1 MSKTSYTGV
10 TKDDKT
16 GKYMYYF
23 KAGIDRAT
31 GKAYQERRRGFR
43 TAKEAHEARIKA
55 MKKVHDMG
63 GMAYSQMSF
72 EQFIDEIYL
81 PDFFARVTVN
91 KRYSQT
97 FEFRQM
103 KEFFGKKKPKDIT
116 IFDITRYKNF
126 LLEKYSKNGAR
137 KKMGYLITVFNSIR
151 NYGLVRD
158 NLAQKVGNI
167 PLEKIDI
174 DYWTTEE
181 FEKFINSLDRSDYFE
196 HFIFTMIWLYFFTGM
211 RVSEGL
217 ALYWEDI
224 DLEKKKLSISHN
236 LDFANKNNWER
247 KNKLKTEK
255 SKRVI
260 SLDDTTI
267 EVLKDWK
274 ERQKELSEKFE
285 FVLSYD
291 LTPKDAH
298 FVRDM
303 LTKYSKRA
311 GVRRIQAK
319 ALRHSHASLL
329 INEYNV
335 TPLLIQKRL
344 GHTDI
349 RTTLGIY
356 SHLYPNADEEI
367 TGQLKNLINFDSFE
381 KNKTDNNI
389 L

>member
-137 KKMGYLITVFNSIR
+137 KKMGYLITVFNSIK

-224 DLEKKKLSISHN
+224 DLEKKKMSISHN
-236 LDFANKNNWER
+236 LDYANKHNWER

-260 SLDDTTI
+260 SIDDTTI

-274 ERQKELSEKFE
+274 ERQKELSEKFD

-291 LTPKDAH
+291 LTPNDAH

-367 TGQLKNLINFDSFE
+367 TNNLKNLIKLDE
-381 KNKTDNNI
+381 I
-389 L
+389 

>member
-23 KAGIDRAT
+23 KAGIDRVT

-137 KKMGYLITVFNSIR
+137 KKMGYLITVYNSIR

-224 DLEKKKLSISHN
+224 DLEKKKLNISHN

-274 ERQKELSEKFE
+274 ERQKELSKKFE

-291 LTPKDAH
+291 LTPNDAH

-329 INEYNV
+329 INEY
-335 TPLLIQKRL
+335 
-344 GHTDI
+344 
-349 RTTLGIY
+349 
-356 SHLYPNADEEI
+356 
-367 TGQLKNLINFDSFE
+367 
-381 KNKTDNNI
+381 
-389 L
+389 

>member
-1 MSKTSYTGV
+1 MSKTRYTGV

-291 LTPKDAH
+291 LTPNDAH

>member
-55 MKKVHDMG
+55 MKKIHDMG

-158 NLAQKVGNI
+158 NLA
-167 PLEKIDI
+167 L
-174 DYWTTEE
+174 
-181 FEKFINSLDRSDYFE
+181 L
-196 HFIFTMIWLYFFTGM
+196 
-211 RVSEGL
+211 
-217 ALYWEDI
+217 LYWYAC
-224 DLEKKKLSISHN
+224 K
-236 LDFANKNNWER
+236 
-247 KNKLKTEK
+247 
-255 SKRVI
+255 
-260 SLDDTTI
+260 
-267 EVLKDWK
+267 
-274 ERQKELSEKFE
+274 
-285 FVLSYD
+285 
-291 LTPKDAH
+291 
-298 FVRDM
+298 
-303 LTKYSKRA
+303 
-311 GVRRIQAK
+311 
-319 ALRHSHASLL
+319 
-329 INEYNV
+329 
-335 TPLLIQKRL
+335 
-344 GHTDI
+344 
-349 RTTLGIY
+349 
-356 SHLYPNADEEI
+356 
-367 TGQLKNLINFDSFE
+367 
-381 KNKTDNNI
+381 
-389 L
+389 

>member
-97 FEFRQM
+97 FEFGQM

-224 DLEKKKLSISHN
+224 DLEKKKLNISHN

-291 LTPKDAH
+291 LTPNDAH

-367 TGQLKNLINFDSFE
+367 TEKLRNLIKLDRTAR
-381 KNKTDNNI
+381 KGNNG
-389 L
+389 LEL

>member
-1 MSKTSYTGV
+1 MCTLG
-10 TKDDKT
+10 
-16 GKYMYYF
+16 
-23 KAGIDRAT
+23 
-31 GKAYQERRRGFR
+31 
-43 TAKEAHEARIKA
+43 
-55 MKKVHDMG
+55 
-63 GMAYSQMSF
+63 
-72 EQFIDEIYL
+72 
-81 PDFFARVTVN
+81 
-91 KRYSQT
+91 
-97 FEFRQM
+97 
-103 KEFFGKKKPKDIT
+103 
-116 IFDITRYKNF
+116 
-126 LLEKYSKNGAR
+126 
-137 KKMGYLITVFNSIR
+137 
-151 NYGLVRD
+151 
-158 NLAQKVGNI
+158 
-167 PLEKIDI
+167 
-174 DYWTTEE
+174 
-181 FEKFINSLDRSDYFE
+181 
-196 HFIFTMIWLYFFTGM
+196 
-211 RVSEGL
+211 
-217 ALYWEDI
+217 LYWEDI

-291 LTPKDAH
+291 LTPNDAH

>member
-63 GMAYSQMSF
+63 GMTYSQMSF

-126 LLEKYSKNGAR
+126 LLGKYSKNGAR

-151 NYGLVRD
+151 NYGLLRD

-236 LDFANKNNWER
+236 LDYANKHNWER

-260 SLDDTTI
+260 SIDDTTI
-267 EVLKDWK
+267 EILKDWK
-274 ERQKELSEKFE
+274 ERQREFSEKFE
-285 FVLSYD
+285 FVFSYD
-291 LTPKDAH
+291 LTPNDAH

-303 LTKYSKRA
+303 LTRYSKRA

-367 TGQLKNLINFDSFE
+367 TRKLKDLI
-381 KNKTDNNI
+381 KQRK
-389 L
+389 

>member
-103 KEFFGKKKPKDIT
+103 KEFFEKKKPKDIT

-291 LTPKDAH
+291 LTPNDAH

>member
-63 GMAYSQMSF
+63 GVAYSQMSF

-137 KKMGYLITVFNSIR
+137 KKMGYLITVFNSVR

-291 LTPKDAH
+291 LTPNDAH

>member
-291 LTPKDAH
+291 LTPNDAH

>member
-1 MSKTSYTGV
+1 
-10 TKDDKT
+10 
-16 GKYMYYF
+16 
-23 KAGIDRAT
+23 
-31 GKAYQERRRGFR
+31 
-43 TAKEAHEARIKA
+43 
-55 MKKVHDMG
+55 
-63 GMAYSQMSF
+63 
-72 EQFIDEIYL
+72 
-81 PDFFARVTVN
+81 
-91 KRYSQT
+91 
-97 FEFRQM
+97 
-103 KEFFGKKKPKDIT
+103 
-116 IFDITRYKNF
+116 
-126 LLEKYSKNGAR
+126 
-137 KKMGYLITVFNSIR
+137 MGYLITVFNSIK

-167 PLEKIDI
+167 PLEKIEI

-196 HFIFTMIWLYFFTGM
+196 HFIFTMIWLYFFTGV

-224 DLEKKKLSISHN
+224 DLKKKKLSIGHN

-267 EVLKDWK
+267 EVLKSWK
-274 ERQKELSEKFE
+274 ERQRELSKQFD

-291 LTPKDAH
+291 LTPNDAH

-344 GHTDI
+344 GHTDV

-367 TGQLKNLINFDSFE
+367 TGQLKDLIKFDE
-381 KNKTDNNI
+381 LPNKLPKINNKD
-389 L
+389 LEP